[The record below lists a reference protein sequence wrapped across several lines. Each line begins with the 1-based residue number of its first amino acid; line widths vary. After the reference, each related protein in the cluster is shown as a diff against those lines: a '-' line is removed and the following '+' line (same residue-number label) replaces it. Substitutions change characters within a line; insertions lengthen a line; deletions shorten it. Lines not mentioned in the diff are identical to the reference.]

1 MDEKLK
7 TTIEK
12 IVQLSKQKPE
22 FEVELR
28 KALGKEPSA
37 NGVYLGDERIYQIYE
52 YCIEKILKKQAEDF
66 YIDFPLKTIIPTLTS
81 DFVRMESF
89 RRRDQFGDFCL
100 ALYQQI
106 ECISNHLCERRDL
119 SEIADKM
126 WGCSAYV
133 KSGKDVV
140 TSISERQNL
149 DKNNPFMIASLV
161 FPGMNKKQ
169 NLPNSVVKSKQTI
182 QTLYASDKIR
192 AVIYF
197 LGYKTM
203 MKNSDYDNYV
213 EITSLIS
220 DAYQCRNMNH
230 RGNTLTQWE
239 EETIA
244 RILPLKSFYYFKF
257 MGALAQFVS
266 FIKEGMK
273 GIDIM
278 YSYSQSIEKQS
289 VIVPKRPKIVG
300 KLELNESGRK

>member
-37 NGVYLGDERIYQIYE
+37 SGVYLEDERIYQIYE

-81 DFVRMESF
+81 DFIRMESF
-89 RRRDQFGDFCL
+89 RRRDQFGDFSL

-106 ECISNHLCERRDL
+106 ECISNHLCERKDL
-119 SEIADKM
+119 SEIADRM

-140 TSISERQNL
+140 PSISERQNL
-149 DKNNPFMIASLV
+149 DKDNPFMIASLV
-161 FPGMNKKQ
+161 FPGMDKKQ
-169 NLPNSVVKSKQTI
+169 KLPNSVVKSKQTI

-197 LGYKTM
+197 LGYKAM
-203 MKNSDYDNYV
+203 MKNSDYENYV

-239 EETIA
+239 EETIN

-289 VIVPKRPKIVG
+289 VIVPKSLKIVG